1 MGGNSGG
8 ERGVLKSPTYAIN
21 SPLIDACIPVVLGKS
36 TMDHSES
43 SNAGRPINISTKS
56 INPPPGFI
64 IGPISIQPIPIM
76 DVDMGPVDEE
86 KLLIQS
92 EGLKR
97 PRMNITTN
105 GSLVHSNP
113 PSFDNVVSVE
123 THSEISAY
131 HCPLLVTTIP
141 ILFPTRVWH
150 FRFEAS
156 WLLEESSEVEV
167 LRSWPMSNGSVPE
180 KLKQVGLGL
189 DGWFRGLRKA
199 KKKTTNGLR
208 ERLAQLCDLTPTDED
223 LLLTDLGLNR
233 TLIVNSFIPTE
244 ASAVLKIPLPE
255 SNISDKQG
263 APTTTSFRE
272 MESSMVE
279 TQEDEPETKPSGQQ
293 PTK

>member
-1 MGGNSGG
+1 MGHGESFCTLRALNPSKEFRFEWDASLRAPPRKAAASKSKWLVEEAAGEQSVWPPAHCKSGNSVSLAIQSFPIIMGGNSGG

-123 THSEISAY
+123 THSEISA
-131 HCPLLVTTIP
+131 CLLGQ
-141 ILFPTRVWH
+141 
-150 FRFEAS
+150 AS
-156 WLLEESSEVEV
+156 
-167 LRSWPMSNGSVPE
+167 R
-180 KLKQVGLGL
+180 KQ
-189 DGWFRGLRKA
+189 
-199 KKKTTNGLR
+199 
-208 ERLAQLCDLTPTDED
+208 
-223 LLLTDLGLNR
+223 
-233 TLIVNSFIPTE
+233 
-244 ASAVLKIPLPE
+244 
-255 SNISDKQG
+255 
-263 APTTTSFRE
+263 
-272 MESSMVE
+272 
-279 TQEDEPETKPSGQQ
+279 
-293 PTK
+293 